1 MAIHSLKFLAWTEFL
16 SPRSPKSHAIQF
28 HLHNIL
34 IINFVNFLPLFLF
47 QLSLRDNPL
56 VVQFVQDMALNPPSL
71 LELSA
76 RVLKASETRVTAED
90 IPHTLVDYL
99 SNANCCVNPKCKGV
113 FFDSHV
119 EHIKFVDFCGKY
131 RVPLMQYL
139 CSSK

>member
-1 MAIHSLKFLAWTEFL
+1 M
-16 SPRSPKSHAIQF
+16 
-28 HLHNIL
+28 
-34 IINFVNFLPLFLF
+34 FVSFVRL

-56 VVQFVQDMALNPPSL
+56 VVQFVQDMALSPPSL

-76 RVLKASETRVTAED
+76 RVLKSSDVRVTAED
-90 IPHTLVDYL
+90 IPQTLVEYL
-99 SNANCCVNPKCKGV
+99 ANANCCVNPKCTGV